1 MKPGNQREGG
11 TDVGMEGREWRKG
24 GREGEKEGVREG
36 GMEGWREGRRE
47 GGGRGGRERE
57 CEGGGREGRE
67 GGRGGREGGRY
78 FISCSSLSLL
88 IYSDNRLLIALQIS
102 VYSMSCFH
110 FICRRFSGSC
120 VVTNE
125 RLSGICALSL
135 PAGKD
140 YNDR

>member
-1 MKPGNQREGG
+1 MRE
-11 TDVGMEGREWRKG
+11 G
-24 GREGEKEGVREG
+24 GREGRREG
-36 GMEGWREGRRE
+36 GRE
-47 GGGRGGRERE
+47 GGGRGGRDGE
-57 CEGGGREGRE
+57 CERGRE
-67 GGRGGREGGRY
+67 GGREGGEGGREGGRD

-88 IYSDNRLLIALQIS
+88 IYSDIRLLTALQIS

-120 VVTNE
+120 FVTNE